1 MKKLSKNPRF
11 DDIDKK
17 SRRDQKITMIIAEQ
31 NRLFLQ
37 AR

>member
-1 MKKLSKNPRF
+1 MKNLSKNPRF

-17 SRRDQKITMIIAEQ
+17 SRRNQKITMIVSEQ